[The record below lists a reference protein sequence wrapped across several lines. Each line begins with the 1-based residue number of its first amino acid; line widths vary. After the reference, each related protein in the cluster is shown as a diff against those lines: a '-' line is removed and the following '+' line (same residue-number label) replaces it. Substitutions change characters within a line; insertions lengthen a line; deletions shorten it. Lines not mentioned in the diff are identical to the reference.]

1 MYPTEEVK
9 ELLQG
14 LKLTNGSGWIN
25 VRQGDHKKIKN
36 FMEDKDELSL
46 DELVD
51 MVKITED
58 ESIAVEDIDLDLI
71 NNKISE
77 AEALKKKAAYQKGV
91 IQIHVKHKKGGDLF
105 YITKAQNLN
114 QVDL

>member
-1 MYPTEEVK
+1 MYPSEEVK

-25 VRQGDHKKIKN
+25 VRQDAKKIKT
-36 FMEDKDELSL
+36 FIEEKDELSL
-46 DELVD
+46 DELVAL
-51 MVKITED
+51 VKITED

-77 AEALKKKAAYQKGV
+77 SEALKKKAAYQKGV
-91 IQIHVKHKKGGDLF
+91 IMIHVKHIKGDEF
-105 YITKAQNLN
+105 FHITKVQDLN